1 MVSEL
6 AGEGALPLP
15 TPASHAELRRVRLQR
30 QIHIGSLLRR
40 GVTRS
45 KQDFRQISSFN
56 LLFPQ
61 FGEDRSTVLFFQSST
76 SRSVKFLSKML
87 FHPLYTVFSRSRS
100 ESSSNKVF
108 DYPPSVAFNRS
119 PWSRSMES
127 VGESMSTVLIS
138 STSVAIVVHGV
149 DPWRARAQS
158 SLILLDVRCLVFDKK
173 VSHASGGL
181 TRVEKD
187 QIDVIQFQIFPPKT
201 DIEHIIVAFDYTQM
215 DRILKEER
223 TSTTLIK
230 SCSAVKGSAIEGEKE
245 ILVELEEQLL
255 NMRFQSLH
263 QNYRYISSA
272 LEYSESVSSG
282 SGSSGQECG
291 NTLSTLSFG
300 TVVIGKARENC
311 FADVHDLRLLCNWHL
326 QWCFVNAK
334 TDSAYFK
341 LTEIAEWNLYNAQL
355 ATQTLL
361 RSVKSKQTELFLLK
375 QNFKL
380 YHICSVVNMVHEKA
394 YNKVLDNQISD
405 GNMNVSKTSI
415 VAGDSKIVFE
425 MKQTSESV
433 VTEAVKEDTYV
444 EVGTLVAKE
453 NSEMI
458 SHNTEREVAGDIAM
472 LNHGHCD
479 NAIN

>member
-1 MVSEL
+1 MAKVRVEIDVSKHVSEKIWI
-6 AGEGALPLP
+6 EID
-15 TPASHAELRRVRLQR
+15 SD
-30 QIHIGSLLRR
+30 RR
-40 GVTRS
+40 G
-45 KQDFRQISSFN
+45 FWHN
-56 LLFPQ
+56 
-61 FGEDRSTVLFFQSST
+61 
-76 SRSVKFLSKML
+76 
-87 FHPLYTVFSRSRS
+87 
-100 ESSSNKVF
+100 
-108 DYPPSVAFNRS
+108 
-119 PWSRSMES
+119 
-127 VGESMSTVLIS
+127 
-138 STSVAIVVHGV
+138 IVV
-149 DPWRARAQS
+149 
-158 SLILLDVRCLVFDKK
+158 DVRCLVFDKK

-187 QIDVIQFQIFPPKT
+187 KIDVIQFQIFPPKT
-201 DIEHIIVAFDYTQM
+201 HIEHIIVASDYTQM

-300 TVVIGKARENC
+300 TVVIGKAGENC

-341 LTEIAEWNLYNAQL
+341 LTETVEWNLYNAQL
-355 ATQTLL
+355 ATPTLL

-394 YNKVLDNQISD
+394 YNEVPDNQISD

-415 VAGDSKIVFE
+415 VA
-425 MKQTSESV
+425 ESV

-453 NSEMI
+453 NSKMI

-479 NAIN
+479 NAINWAGGLHMVFAIDKLGLTFTLSWAYKLACSSLPGVLESRSINADILGALFSHTPLWAPDSSHNVAHERKLDDFFNHKSSYKVKLKSSVVLDSSSNPRSRPPKLISSQDRVYVGGLEGCSLVLDVDGMSEEGGGRGLLWE